1 MCISES
7 WLSAHISDSAGFMI
21 SLLRNDRTSTLGG
34 VVCVFL
40 KHYSLHPIRAVR
52 VAGRGIKIIAFFETS

>member
-7 WLSAHISDSAGFMI
+7 WLSAHISDSAGF

-40 KHYSLHPIRAVR
+40 KHYSVHPIRAVR

>member
-7 WLSAHISDSAGFMI
+7 WLSAHISGSAGF

>member
-7 WLSAHISDSAGFMI
+7 WLPAHISDSAGF
-21 SLLRNDRTSTLGG
+21 SLFRNDRTSSFGG

-40 KHYSLHPIRAVR
+40 KHYSLHPMRAVG